1 VNTATSKNPAAS
13 LEVATASV
21 LTLWVVVLHWLFL
34 THAGPLW
41 RDEAEAIG
49 FASMPSLTESFQS
62 LHYGNFP
69 PLFAIVARCWTL
81 AGLGT
86 DTGYRILGCLIG
98 LGTLGAVWF
107 GVRALGA
114 RAPLL
119 TMALFAANPLDV
131 RIGDSMRSYGLGILL
146 LVLTQALIWKYV
158 QNPRSSA
165 LAVAGLAAILSV
177 QCLYQSAW
185 FILAFCVGA
194 WTVTLA
200 QRQWKIAAGV
210 GLIGAAA
217 ALSLL
222 PDLDNLLRI
231 REWNDITQ
239 ASPKFDS
246 VLDALLESFRAG
258 GPWMALVWCALFMMA
273 AVATFALGWRLRA
286 WNMIYAGVGLVAG
299 TALFLGFLRCISVSP
314 RVWHFPIFLA
324 PSALAIETVLAQI
337 PLASVRWGRACMAAL
352 AVLASIPLCCKEV
365 TLRQSNVDLVALKLK
380 ASAQPG
386 DLILV
391 SPWYFGISLR
401 RYLDEKSW
409 TSVPPMADYRVH
421 RYDLLKA
428 QMVSAHPIA
437 GLQEQIRQTLRGGH
451 ALWVAGMF
459 LFQPTG
465 HGPPEVYPPYHGGME
480 LADAMYCASWMYQIT
495 EIIRTNK
502 CDITPVPLPVPG
514 GAPVNP
520 VEDISLRV
528 IRGWH
533 GE

>member
-1 VNTATSKNPAAS
+1 V
-13 LEVATASV
+13 LSV
-21 LTLWVVVLHWLFL
+21 WVVVLHLLFL
-34 THAGPLW
+34 SHAGPLW

-49 FASMPSLTESFQS
+49 FASMPSLAESFQS
-62 LHYGNFP
+62 LQYGNFP
-69 PLFAIVARCWTL
+69 PLFAFVARGWTL
-81 AGLGT
+81 ACLGT
-86 DTGYRILGCLIG
+86 DNGYRILGGLIG
-98 LGTLGAVWF
+98 LGTLGAMWF
-107 GVRALGA
+107 GARALGA

-119 TMALFAANPLDV
+119 ALALFAGNPLAV
-131 RIGDSMRSYGLGILL
+131 RIGDSMRAYGLGILL

-158 QNPRSSA
+158 QKPRRFA
-165 LAVAGLAAILSV
+165 FAAATVAAILSV

-185 FILAFCVGA
+185 FVLAFCVGA

-200 QRQWKIAAGV
+200 QKQWRTAIGV

-222 PDLDNLLRI
+222 PDVGNILRI

-239 ASPKFDS
+239 ASPNFES

-273 AVATFALGWRLRA
+273 AAATFALGWRLRA

-299 TALFLGFLRCISVSP
+299 AVLFLGFLRCISVSP

-324 PSALAIETVLAQI
+324 PSALAIETILAQI
-337 PLASVRWGRACMAAL
+337 PLATLQWSRPAVAAL
-352 AVLASIPLCCKEV
+352 AVLVSIPLCCKDV
-365 TLRQSNVDLVALKLK
+365 MLRQSNVDLVAAKLK
-380 ASAQPG
+380 QSAQPG

-391 SPWYFGISLR
+391 SPWYYGISLR
-401 RYLDEKSW
+401 RYLDEKRW

-428 QMVSAHPIA
+428 KMVSPHPIE

-459 LFQPTG
+459 LFQPPG

-495 EIIRTNK
+495 EMIRTNK
-502 CDITPVPLPVPG
+502 CDIDPVSLPVPG
-514 GAPVNP
+514 DATVNP
-520 VEDISLRV
+520 IETISLRV
-528 IRGWH
+528 VRGWH